1 MKITIGNQW
10 PIGKHLRF
18 RSNEVLWSREVHQ
31 RMRKWVLRCPW
42 HEKIHAQ
49 LTELTDESIKDSTN
63 QWTSASIL
71 ELSSESMNQRN
82 NDSVNQ
88 WSSDPLN
95 QGINESKSEW
105 FNVSM
110 SQCIINGSMFQWVD
124 ASMNH
129 RIIES
134 MNQWI
139 SESTNQRTNEW
150 MVQRFSE
157 SMSQWISESMKQ
169 WINKSLVQRVSEWQS
184 QWINESVNQWINEW
198 VSEGVNEWM
207 NERMNEWTNE
217 PSNQETKERM
227 NQWILPT
234 SSSKSVPIPLSFLR
248 FEMQIT
254 GWCTFCQPQLPQ
266 LFQYPQ
272 FFCDIEMQHKIIEMS
287 SSYILVHILPT
298 SSSKSVPVSSILL
311 QFWNA
316 KQIHW
321 NANRTLATFL
331 CTFCQPHLPKVFRSL
346 QFFTIFMWNRAF
358 VTFSCTSCRP
368 HLRKELRTWQFFL
381 NILKRKSRS
390 RCNPA
395 HFCQQLLQI
404 EAEPAETET
413 LLRRPRKPL
422 YPKKHTVSGP
432 RVFSPVNSH
441 ASELLHVPTTWWWVV
456 DMVMWLTWWCG
467 WHGGGHADHDNR
479 P

>member
-1 MKITIGNQW
+1 MAYRKAFAMQ
-10 PIGKHLRF
+10 KQ
-18 RSNEVLWSREVHQ
+18 RSVVKLWGASTN
-31 RMRKWVLRCPW
+31 
-42 HEKIHAQ
+42 AQ
-49 LTELTDESIKDSTN
+49 MGVEMPMTWKNPCAAHWINRWIKDSTN

-71 ELSSESMNQRN
+71 ESSSESMNQRN

-95 QGINESKSEW
+95 QGINESISEW

-150 MVQRFSE
+150 PVQRFSE

-169 WINKSLVQRVSEWQS
+169 WINKSLVQGVSESQS

-207 NERMNEWTNE
+207 NERTNEWMNEPMNHRTKKPRNE
-217 PSNQETKERM
+217 WINEFCQPHPPKVFRSPSV
-227 NQWILPT
+227 LCD
-234 SSSKSVPIPLSFLR
+234 

-254 GWCTFCQPQLPQ
+254 GWCTFCRPQLPQ

-272 FFCDIEMQHKIIEMS
+272 FFCDIEMQHKFIEMS

-331 CTFCQPHLPKVFRSL
+331 CTFCQPHLPKVFWSL
-346 QFFTIFMWNRAF
+346 QFFVIFMWNRAF
-358 VTFSCTSCRP
+358 ATFSCTSCRP
-368 HLRKELRTWQFFL
+368 HLRKEIRTWQCFWTFWRENRAL
-381 NILKRKSRS
+381 ATILRIFVNNFCRLRPNPRKQRPSIGDHGSHFTRKSTRFRVQECFHPWIRTLPNCYTS
-390 RCNPA
+390 
-395 HFCQQLLQI
+395 QLLDD
-404 EAEPAETET
+404 
-413 LLRRPRKPL
+413 
-422 YPKKHTVSGP
+422 G
-432 RVFSPVNSH
+432 
-441 ASELLHVPTTWWWVV
+441 
-456 DMVMWLTWWCG
+456 WLAWWCG